1 LLENNWIDREGHAQ
15 GKTIYS
21 AFQQPGYWSNMKD
34 KPLFSIFL
42 IVFVDMLGFGLILPL
57 LPYYAETF
65 GASDTV
71 IGLLVASYAAAQ
83 LIGAPILGRL
93 SDHFGRRPVLL
104 ISLMGTMLG
113 FILLGTARTLWVL
126 FASRILDGITGG
138 NISVAQAYITDV
150 TDKENRARGLGMI
163 GAAFGLGFIIGP
175 ASGGLLSQ
183 FGFSVPA
190 FVAAGLVA
198 VNLLLVAIWLP
209 ESLTA
214 ERRSQMEAG
223 APSLSFTALMKALRR
238 PISGSLLITRFFFGL
253 AFSIFQ
259 TIFALYALRR
269 FGLGAT
275 QTGFIL
281 TYVGILSVIV
291 QAGLVGRLSK
301 RFRDDVLI
309 FGSVGIM
316 AVSLLG
322 WALTPSVLVLLIVL
336 APTAFAGGILNTVLS
351 SALTKAVEP
360 QEIGGILGLGVSL
373 ESATRVIAPTLGGFL
388 LDQFGAWSPGAF
400 GAMILF
406 GVLFFVRSTILNR
419 PEVQSASKMRAAST

>member
-1 LLENNWIDREGHAQ
+1 
-15 GKTIYS
+15 
-21 AFQQPGYWSNMKD
+21 MKN
-34 KPLFSIFL
+34 KSLFSIFL
-42 IVFVDMLGFGLILPL
+42 IVFIDMLGFGLILPL

-83 LIGAPILGRL
+83 LIGAPVLGRL
-93 SDHFGRRPVLL
+93 SDRFGRRPVLL
-104 ISLMGTMLG
+104 ISLAGTMLG
-113 FILLGTARTLWVL
+113 FIMLGTARTLWVL

-198 VNLLLVAIWLP
+198 INLLLVTIWLP
-209 ESLTA
+209 ESLSA
-214 ERRSQMEAG
+214 EKRSQMETDKT
-223 APSLSFTALMKALRR
+223 SFSFSALIEALRR
-238 PISGSLLITRFFFGL
+238 PFSGSLLITRFFFGV

-281 TYVGILSVIV
+281 TYVGILSVVV
-291 QAGLVGRLSK
+291 QAGFVGRLSK

-309 FGSVGIM
+309 FSGVGIM
-316 AVSLLG
+316 AISLLG
-322 WALTPSVLVLLIVL
+322 WALTPSVVVLLIVL
-336 APTAFAGGILNTVLS
+336 APTALAGGVLNTVLS

-360 QEIGGILGLGVSL
+360 QEIGGVLGLGVSI

-400 GAMILF
+400 SAIILL
-406 GVLFFVRSTILNR
+406 GVLFYVRRKILNH
-419 PEVQSASKMRAAST
+419 ASVHGASEFRAAST